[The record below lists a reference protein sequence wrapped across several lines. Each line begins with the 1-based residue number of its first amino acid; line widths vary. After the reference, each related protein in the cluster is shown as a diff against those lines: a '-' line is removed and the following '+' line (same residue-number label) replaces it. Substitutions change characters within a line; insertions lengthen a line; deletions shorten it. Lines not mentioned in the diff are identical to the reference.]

1 MAVQGEG
8 ITPFKVE
15 TDPEEGT
22 PISGATTIL
31 NGAVFPESTHLE
43 PTIGQIWPR

>member
-8 ITPFKVE
+8 ITPFKVD
-15 TDPEEGT
+15 TDPDEGT
-22 PISGATTIL
+22 PISGVANVA
-31 NGAVFPESTHLE
+31 NGSVFPESTHLE